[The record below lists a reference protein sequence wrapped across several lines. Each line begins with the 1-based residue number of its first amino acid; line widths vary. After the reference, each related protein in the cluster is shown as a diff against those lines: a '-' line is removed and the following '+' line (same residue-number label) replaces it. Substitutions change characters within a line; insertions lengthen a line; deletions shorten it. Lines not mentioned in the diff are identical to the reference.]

1 MQNSCVKNLHVGLG
15 AMKGEIAG
23 EVVVQPQGRLLLAN
37 LGPDWSVLERYMATS
52 RRRRS
57 VHIHATLASDRW
69 FCGATQEEV
78 AENRQEMQ
86 TERRRL
92 RRRTHT
98 QESTRVLAVFEYYSG
113 SVGRLPNC

>member
-1 MQNSCVKNLHVGLG
+1 MLKLHIVG

-23 EVVVQPQGRLLLAN
+23 EVVVQPQGRRLDAN
-37 LGPDWSVLERYMATS
+37 LGPDWSVLEWYMATS
-52 RRRRS
+52 RRRS
-57 VHIHATLASDRW
+57 AHIHATLASDRW

-78 AENRQEMQ
+78 AENQQEMQ
-86 TERRRL
+86 TARRRR

-98 QESTRVLAVFEYYSG
+98 RESTRVLAVFEYYSG